1 MTGHVR
7 HRLARRR
14 LHSVKSRNL
23 ATNVQNTTTSNQSDN
38 AEERDKNGPSLAE
51 IRQRTLEIHV
61 ERGGDGSDLENY
73 LDDWLQ
79 AERELRDKYNKSS
92 GE

>member
-7 HRLARRR
+7 YRLLRRR
-14 LHSVKSRNL
+14 LHSMKSRNL
-23 ATNVQNTTTSNQSDN
+23 DTNDQSTPTSNPSHIT
-38 AEERDKNGPSLAE
+38 EERSKNGPSRAE
-51 IRQRTLEIHV
+51 IRQRVLEIHV
-61 ERGGDGSDLENY
+61 ERGDDLCDLENY

-79 AERELRDKYNKSS
+79 AERELREKYNKSS